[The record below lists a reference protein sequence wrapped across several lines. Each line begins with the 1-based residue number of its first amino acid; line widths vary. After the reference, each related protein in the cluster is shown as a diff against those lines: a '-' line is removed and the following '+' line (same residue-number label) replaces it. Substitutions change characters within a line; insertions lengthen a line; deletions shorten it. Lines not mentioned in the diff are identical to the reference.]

1 MSFKPPSRYRSMTS
15 TSAGSIGIRRSSAN
29 LVRSSPISAST
40 RAPVESASPPK
51 LVMTRSRDGSET
63 PPLPRGGP
71 RRRSTPCRARPAAPV
86 RAYPSRPRP
95 EVVDARI
102 CVVQLLS
109 RRQSR
114 RCGGCGQLIASTGRG
129 RSPGGEW
136 RRWPGV
142 GREGGF
148 ATDLRSRCQRGPLRT
163 NSRLADS
170 SRHARQSRQSLAGV
184 CSKQDEQPSAPHPR
198 RSVTR
203 PRRSN
208 GDRVGSARRPSA
220 AGPRWQESG
229 HRMGTKRSR

>member
-114 RCGGCGQLIASTGRG
+114 RCRGCGQLIASTGRG

-142 GREGGF
+142 GREG
-148 ATDLRSRCQRGPLRT
+148 A
-163 NSRLADS
+163 
-170 SRHARQSRQSLAGV
+170 SLQTSDHV
-184 CSKQDEQPSAPHPR
+184 VKRSAPDQQPPCR
-198 RSVTR
+198 LVATR
-203 PRRSN
+203 E
-208 GDRVGSARRPSA
+208 AIA
-220 AGPRWQESG
+220 AESC
-229 HRMGTKRSR
+229 RCLLETR